1 MHARTITRYRRGAAL
16 LLVLAVAL
24 LVSACGGSDSD
35 GDSGKTGTAPT
46 ASTSTDTETTAST
59 AEAVS
64 GKSVFLNNCTI
75 CHGQKGTGGNG
86 GPDISTQSDAAH
98 NVDQVTNGGGG
109 MPAFGGQLSEEEIK
123 AVADYVAGGLKS

>member
-1 MHARTITRYRRGAAL
+1 MYARTTDRYRRGAAL

-24 LVSACGGSDSD
+24 LVSACGGDSKD

-46 ASTSTDTETTAST
+46 ASTSTNTETAATNT
-59 AEAVS
+59 EAVS

-86 GPDISTQSDAAH
+86 GPDISSQSDAAH
-98 NVDQVTNGGGG
+98 NIEQVSNGGGG
-109 MPAFGGQLSEEEIK
+109 MPAFKGQLSDEEIK
-123 AVADYVAGGLKS
+123 AVADFVAGGLKS